1 MREAIRRVLEQT
13 ALQTG
18 KRLLELGMKSW
29 KIEETYALKNKAS
42 RLARFL
48 LLQCIIVKKELIKR
62 NLFFFFSSLLLAVE
76 MVEINFSFSSSLA
89 LTTSFHFF
97 FSLQFFGGISVVV
110 VVVVVRFWESR
121 AQMCRRNANASTA
134 RSGPRFFLGDEW
146 RISDRLA
153 RLLLWSQKIPYQ
165 IAAAIRIYNNSSS
178 SNKDDDGGI

>member
-1 MREAIRRVLEQT
+1 MREAIRQT

-29 KIEETYALKNKAS
+29 KIEETYALKNKAN

-48 LLQCIIVKKELIKR
+48 LLQCIIVKKELIRR
-62 NLFFFFSSLLLAVE
+62 NLFFFLSSLLLAVE
-76 MVEINFSFSSSLA
+76 MAEINFSFSSILRA
-89 LTTSFHFF
+89 DNKFSFFF
-97 FSLQFFGGISVVV
+97 FSPQFFGGISVVV
-110 VVVVVRFWESR
+110 VVVVRFGESR

-134 RSGPRFFLGDEW
+134 RSGPQFFLGDEW

-153 RLLLWSQKIPYQ
+153 RLLLWSQKIPYR
-165 IAAAIRIYNNSSS
+165 IAAAIRIYNNNSS

>member
-1 MREAIRRVLEQT
+1 VREAIRRVLEQT

-29 KIEETYALKNKAS
+29 KIEETYALKNKAN

-62 NLFFFFSSLLLAVE
+62 NLFFFLSSLLLAVE
-76 MVEINFSFSSSLA
+76 MAEINFSFPSILRADNKFS
-89 LTTSFHFF
+89 FF
-97 FSLQFFGGISVVV
+97 FFPQFFGGISVVV
-110 VVVVVRFWESR
+110 VVVVVRFGESR

-165 IAAAIRIYNNSSS
+165 IASAIRIYNNNSS